1 MKNIAEL
8 CEDHPCVKIIKRNI
22 NLSIEPASVDQIDKI
37 IQGLSHRKS
46 TDLDNIVTKIVKTS
60 ANFID
65 SHLANIIKNDL
76 FKDFFSNSSKVSSVR
91 PVCKKN
97 DRTGIQNYRPANILN
112 YLNSIFSRNFFIRT
126 HIYLQRWL

>member
-1 MKNIAEL
+1 MDFASHQSYDNENNRWTVKNIAEL

-46 TDLDNIVTKIVKTS
+46 TDIDIIVTKIVKTS

-76 FKDFFSNSSKVSSVR
+76 FKDFFSKCHQLDQFVR
-91 PVCKKN
+91 KTTEQTYKTI
-97 DRTGIQNYRPANILN
+97 DLST
-112 YLNSIFSRNFFIRT
+112 F
-126 HIYLQRWL
+126 

>member
-1 MKNIAEL
+1 MKNIAQL

-76 FKDFFSNSSKVSSVR
+76 FKDFFSISKCHQLDQFVR
-91 PVCKKN
+91 KMTEQTYKTI
-97 DRTGIQNYRPANILN
+97 DLST
-112 YLNSIFSRNFFIRT
+112 F
-126 HIYLQRWL
+126 